1 MDNILKFIKPFI
13 MSDSDV
19 SNSFTVVIILVGFI
33 GFCFRMLKRR
43 NNFVLIFPSIAISLG
58 ILGTFTGIYIG
69 LIGFDVSNIS
79 ASVPQLLEGL
89 KTAFTTSILGMS
101 VSIVL
106 RIVYEIKD
114 IFEDDKRE
122 IDDPVPLLQEIT
134 KGIENLGVSSKE
146 IERAIVACFRSEE
159 EYSLLSQL
167 KLMRQEITDTRRETI
182 KSFENFAEKFS
193 EMGTK
198 ALVKALENVI
208 NDFNVLLNELVSD
221 SFKELSQAMIKL
233 VDWQDNYRVHI
244 DQMQE
249 KTAALMAQMEASVNI
264 LNQSA
269 EKLISI
275 DNNLS
280 NISISVGKISVSAE
294 DIENHVELLK
304 NQNAMLKE
312 GIEGIRQIGQEAK
325 TAIPTLTQHLKEIT
339 DNLSE
344 TVSNTSKKLE
354 ESNNAIGNFVD
365 ASTKEIQK
373 AAAGYAEKVQES
385 MNKIDDNLERMITGT
400 SDSLTKH
407 LEKITDNLSE
417 TVSNT
422 SKKLED
428 ANNAIGNFV
437 DTSTKEIQNAA
448 TGYAKKVQESMNK
461 IDENL
466 KQEVAEVMKSLG
478 GILTTLSEN
487 FISNL
492 TQHLKEITDNL
503 SETVLNTSQKLE
515 ESNKMIQWTVENTA
529 NVINVAVKNL
539 TEDVKNA
546 VKDIDDGLEQ
556 ELTKSL
562 NSLAGRLIAVSEK
575 FATDYTPLAE
585 RLREVV
591 RLSEKIE
598 KDRIG
603 ELTNVK

>member
-1 MDNILKFIKPFI
+1 MNNIWNFIKPFI

-19 SNSFTVVIILVGFI
+19 SNAFTVVIILVGVI
-33 GFCFRMLKRR
+33 GFCFRMVKKR

-269 EKLISI
+269 NHLVSI
-275 DNNLS
+275 DKNLS
-280 NISISVGKISVSAE
+280 NISNSIDKLSVSAE
-294 DIENHVELLK
+294 DIGRHIELLK

-312 GIEGIRQIGQEAK
+312 GIEGIKKIGQEAEK
-325 TAIPTLTQHLKEIT
+325 VIPTLNSQLGEIT
-339 DNLSE
+339 NKLSQ
-344 TVSNTSKKLE
+344 TVSTCCNKLE
-354 ESNNAIGNFVD
+354 EFNKKIKDTVED
-365 ASTKEIQK
+365 STREIDQ
-373 AAAGYAEKVQES
+373 AV
-385 MNKIDDNLERMITGT
+385 
-400 SDSLTKH
+400 
-407 LEKITDNLSE
+407 
-417 TVSNT
+417 
-422 SKKLED
+422 KKL
-428 ANNAIGNFV
+428 I
-437 DTSTKEIQNAA
+437 
-448 TGYAKKVQESMNK
+448 
-461 IDENL
+461 
-466 KQEVAEVMKSLG
+466 
-478 GILTTLSEN
+478 
-487 FISNL
+487 
-492 TQHLKEITDNL
+492 
-503 SETVLNTSQKLE
+503 
-515 ESNKMIQWTVENTA
+515 
-529 NVINVAVKNL
+529 
-539 TEDVKNA
+539 EDVKNA

-562 NSLAGRLIAVSEK
+562 NYLAGRSIAVSEK

>member
-19 SNSFTVVIILVGFI
+19 SNAFTVVIILVGVI
-33 GFCFRMLKRR
+33 GFCFRMVKKR

-269 EKLISI
+269 NHLVSI
-275 DNNLS
+275 DKNLS
-280 NISISVGKISVSAE
+280 NISNSIDKLSVSAE
-294 DIENHVELLK
+294 DIGRHIELLK

-312 GIEGIRQIGQEAK
+312 GIEGIKKIGQEAEK
-325 TAIPTLTQHLKEIT
+325 VIPTLNSQLGEIT
-339 DNLSE
+339 NKLSQ
-344 TVSNTSKKLE
+344 TVSTCCNKLE
-354 ESNNAIGNFVD
+354 EFNKKIKDTVED
-365 ASTKEIQK
+365 STREIDQ
-373 AAAGYAEKVQES
+373 AV
-385 MNKIDDNLERMITGT
+385 
-400 SDSLTKH
+400 
-407 LEKITDNLSE
+407 
-417 TVSNT
+417 
-422 SKKLED
+422 KKL
-428 ANNAIGNFV
+428 I
-437 DTSTKEIQNAA
+437 
-448 TGYAKKVQESMNK
+448 
-461 IDENL
+461 
-466 KQEVAEVMKSLG
+466 
-478 GILTTLSEN
+478 
-487 FISNL
+487 
-492 TQHLKEITDNL
+492 
-503 SETVLNTSQKLE
+503 
-515 ESNKMIQWTVENTA
+515 
-529 NVINVAVKNL
+529 
-539 TEDVKNA
+539 EDVEKA
-546 VKDIDDGLEQ
+546 VREIDKGLEQ
-556 ELTKSL
+556 ELTKALSSL
-562 NSLAGRLIAVSEK
+562 IGALAALSGK
-575 FATDYTPLAE
+575 FVADYNPLTD

-603 ELTNVK
+603 ELKNVK

>member
-1 MDNILKFIKPFI
+1 MNNIWNFIKPFI

-19 SNSFTVVIILVGFI
+19 SNAFTVVIILVGVI
-33 GFCFRMLKRR
+33 GFCFRMVKKR

-182 KSFENFAEKFS
+182 KSFESFAEKFS

-312 GIEGIRQIGQEAK
+312 GIEGIKKIGQEAEK
-325 TAIPTLTQHLKEIT
+325 VIPTLNSQLGEIT
-339 DNLSE
+339 NKLSQ
-344 TVSNTSKKLE
+344 TVSTCCNKLE
-354 ESNNAIGNFVD
+354 EFNKKIKDTVED
-365 ASTKEIQK
+365 STREIDQ
-373 AAAGYAEKVQES
+373 AV
-385 MNKIDDNLERMITGT
+385 
-400 SDSLTKH
+400 
-407 LEKITDNLSE
+407 
-417 TVSNT
+417 
-422 SKKLED
+422 KKL
-428 ANNAIGNFV
+428 I
-437 DTSTKEIQNAA
+437 
-448 TGYAKKVQESMNK
+448 
-461 IDENL
+461 
-466 KQEVAEVMKSLG
+466 
-478 GILTTLSEN
+478 
-487 FISNL
+487 
-492 TQHLKEITDNL
+492 
-503 SETVLNTSQKLE
+503 
-515 ESNKMIQWTVENTA
+515 
-529 NVINVAVKNL
+529 
-539 TEDVKNA
+539 EDVEKA
-546 VKDIDDGLEQ
+546 VREIDKGLEQ
-556 ELTKSL
+556 ELTKALSSL
-562 NSLAGRLIAVSEK
+562 IGALAALSGK
-575 FATDYTPLAE
+575 FVADYNPLTD

-603 ELTNVK
+603 ELKNVK